1 MFNNVQQGGARRQ
14 GRRWT
19 ECKFERSSNLFFN
32 TSTEA
37 SVAVDMVEG
46 AECKRERGHRSFAGD
61 ETFPFLESESM
72 YRNKFT

>member
-1 MFNNVQQGGARRQ
+1 MARARAINSII
-14 GRRWT
+14 
-19 ECKFERSSNLFFN
+19 FLINFFN

-61 ETFPFLESESM
+61 ETFPFFWKVKVL
-72 YRNKFT
+72 

>member
-1 MFNNVQQGGARRQ
+1 MK
-14 GRRWT
+14 
-19 ECKFERSSNLFFN
+19 ELKFIFN

-61 ETFPFLESESM
+61 ETFPFLESESSLN
-72 YRNKFT
+72 RWSIECKFCVSS

>member
-1 MFNNVQQGGARRQ
+1 MLKSSLKMILVQVKHP
-14 GRRWT
+14 
-19 ECKFERSSNLFFN
+19 ESKII

-61 ETFPFLESESM
+61 ETFPFFWKVKVL
-72 YRNKFT
+72 

>member
-1 MFNNVQQGGARRQ
+1 MV
-14 GRRWT
+14 
-19 ECKFERSSNLFFN
+19 FN

-61 ETFPFLESESM
+61 ETFPVLERESDIVS
-72 YRNKFT
+72 FD